1 MCIRDSHYTVPH
13 TNRIVKPDGKN
24 VRMVT
29 DFTKLNSF
37 VKRPVHPFAFVSEI
51 LQTVPASAKFFAKM
65 DAVNGYFQI
74 ALDEESSMKTTFLL
88 PSGRYRYLRIPQ
100 GLNASSDEWCR
111 RSDTVIDGLP
121 WAKKIVDDI
130 LVWAA
135 SLPELKTRVETIAE
149 SCKKMNITLSRRK
162 FEVGRQIQ
170 FAGYIVGDNGIKP
183 DPERVRAIKEFP
195 QPTTCLLYTSPS
207 PRD

>member
-1 MCIRDSHYTVPH
+1 MY
-13 TNRIVKPDGKN
+13 
-24 VRMVT
+24 
-29 DFTKLNSF
+29 
-37 VKRPVHPFAFVSEI
+37 KRQI

-130 LVWAA
+130 LVWAP
-135 SLPELKTRVETIAE
+135 SLPELKTRVETIANN
-149 SCKKMNITLSRRK
+149 CKNLNITLSKKK
-162 FEVGRQIQ
+162 FKIGKQIQ
-170 FAGYIVGDNGIKP
+170 FAGYLVGENGVKP
-183 DPERVRAIKEFP
+183 DPDRIRAITDFP
-195 QPTTCLLYTSPS
+195 QPTNCLLYTSPS

>member
-1 MCIRDSHYTVPH
+1 
-13 TNRIVKPDGKN
+13 
-24 VRMVT
+24 
-29 DFTKLNSF
+29 
-37 VKRPVHPFAFVSEI
+37 
-51 LQTVPASAKFFAKM
+51 M

-130 LVWAA
+130 LVWAP
-135 SLPELKTRVETIAE
+135 SLPELKTRVETIANN
-149 SCKKMNITLSRRK
+149 CKNLNITLSKKK
-162 FEVGRQIQ
+162 FEIGKQIQ
-170 FAGYIVGDNGIKP
+170 FAGYLVGENGVKLDP
-183 DPERVRAIKEFP
+183 DRIRAIKDFP
-195 QPTTCLLYTSPS
+195 QPTNLTGVRSFLGLAQQLSFFSPDFSHTTTAIMPLLGKEKVF
-207 PRD
+207 